1 MLEINYTLSHV
12 INLQSLKNMKP
23 VCNNF
28 SIILNS
34 QSNQVMVKMLAQDG
48 SDNHWLW
55 ERNKFINR
63 KFMMQEMYQ
72 NYVEGDANWDV
83 PQVCVLNSVS
93 S

>member
-1 MLEINYTLSHV
+1 MT
-12 INLQSLKNMKP
+12 QLKFQKP
-23 VCNNF
+23 AGIF
-28 SIILNS
+28 YS
-34 QSNQVMVKMLAQDG
+34 QLPQVMVKMLAQDG

-83 PQVCVLNSVS
+83 PQVCEPRHEKTSFLHMRKQRRRSAS
-93 S
+93 R

>member
-1 MLEINYTLSHV
+1 M
-12 INLQSLKNMKP
+12 
-23 VCNNF
+23 
-28 SIILNS
+28 
-34 QSNQVMVKMLAQDG
+34 KMLAQDG

-83 PQVCVLNSVS
+83 PQVCYIR
-93 S
+93 